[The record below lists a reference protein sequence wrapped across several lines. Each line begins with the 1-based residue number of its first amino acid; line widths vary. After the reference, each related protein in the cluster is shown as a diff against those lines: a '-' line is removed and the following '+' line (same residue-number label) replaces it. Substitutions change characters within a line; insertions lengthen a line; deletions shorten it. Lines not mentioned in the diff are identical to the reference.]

1 MDRLKLF
8 WSHRRT
14 RHKVYVV
21 NRLWSY
27 PPPPLPRRHSLW
39 TAPYINTKLL
49 LGFWLNF
56 QYEGFIFFDRL
67 CAMSSEMLPL
77 FSSTQHC
84 TRLWPSARHQARDE
98 DEQGEK
104 SHFRVPSVN
113 SLFTPK
119 DKRFPLPRNEPQ
131 THCHICQKISL
142 LEYLH
147 SSQKIFMGKLP
158 TPDQHLP

>member
-1 MDRLKLF
+1 MIRSD
-8 WSHRRT
+8 HVHPNIHVQT
-14 RHKVYVV
+14 I
-21 NRLWSY
+21 
-27 PPPPLPRRHSLW
+27 
-39 TAPYINTKLL
+39 INTKLL

-56 QYEGFIFFDRL
+56 QYECFIFFDRL
-67 CAMSSEMLPL
+67 CAKSSEMLPL

-119 DKRFPLPRNEPQ
+119 DKRFPLRAACTQPEHSIQ
-131 THCHICQKISL
+131 TRQLSYVCRT
-142 LEYLH
+142 
-147 SSQKIFMGKLP
+147 KLACIA
-158 TPDQHLP
+158 